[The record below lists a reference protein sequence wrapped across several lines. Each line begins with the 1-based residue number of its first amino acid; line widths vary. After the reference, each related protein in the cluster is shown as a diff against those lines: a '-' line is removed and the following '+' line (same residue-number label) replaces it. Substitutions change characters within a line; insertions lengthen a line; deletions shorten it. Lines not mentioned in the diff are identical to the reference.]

1 MKTKEVSA
9 EDAVALVH
17 DNHVLVCSGFGTVG
31 VPDALLQA
39 LAQSHAK
46 TAHPSGLTL
55 IFGGGPGDANDKG
68 VNRLARDGLVRRAIG
83 GHWGMVPRLAELAI
97 AGKMEAYNFP
107 LGVISHLYR
116 DIAAGLPGNVSRV
129 GLGTFVDPR
138 QQGAKINAETKE
150 DLVELVKLGGEEL
163 LFYRVPKPHIAFIRA
178 SVADTDGNLSME
190 REALT
195 QDALAIA
202 MAVKNSGGLVIAQVE
217 FITEAGSMNPRQVKV
232 PGMLVDCVVVSP
244 PELHMQTFGTA
255 YHPALTGAMRRPLDA
270 LAPLRMDERKVIAR
284 RAAFELMPNAV
295 VNLGIG
301 MPEGVAGVANEER
314 LLAYITLT
322 AESGVIGGIPGSAM
336 DFGTA
341 VNATAVIDTNQQF
354 DFYDGGGLDLAILG
368 LAECDSRGN
377 INVSRFGPKLAG
389 AGGFINI
396 SQNSRTVLFVGTFTA
411 GGLKVEID
419 NGALRIVSE
428 GKHRKFVDTLEQV
441 TFSGEYAAKAGK
453 RVLYITERC
462 VFGLTT
468 EGLEL
473 LEIAPGVDLERDIL
487 AHMAFRPIVRQPQPM
502 AACIFRDEPMG
513 LKDSL
518 LAVSLIDRISWQPLR
533 NRLFLNFQ
541 GLKLFTPKDAA
552 DVQHAVET
560 RCKEIGHRVNVVV
573 NYDGFEILE
582 PALEAYAKVVEY
594 MTTHYYDRTTRY
606 STSAFLL
613 NKLGPAIYARGLAT
627 HIYETREEAEAAL

>member
-1 MKTKEVSA
+1 
-9 EDAVALVH
+9 
-17 DNHVLVCSGFGTVG
+17 
-31 VPDALLQA
+31 
-39 LAQSHAK
+39 
-46 TAHPSGLTL
+46 
-55 IFGGGPGDANDKG
+55 
-68 VNRLARDGLVRRAIG
+68 
-83 GHWGMVPRLAELAI
+83 
-97 AGKMEAYNFP
+97 
-107 LGVISHLYR
+107 
-116 DIAAGLPGNVSRV
+116 
-129 GLGTFVDPR
+129 
-138 QQGAKINAETKE
+138 
-150 DLVELVKLGGEEL
+150 
-163 LFYRVPKPHIAFIRA
+163 
-178 SVADTDGNLSME
+178 
-190 REALT
+190 
-195 QDALAIA
+195 
-202 MAVKNSGGLVIAQVE
+202 
-217 FITEAGSMNPRQVKV
+217 
-232 PGMLVDCVVVSP
+232 
-244 PELHMQTFGTA
+244 MQTFGTA
-255 YHPALTGAMRRPLDA
+255 YHPALTGAMRRPRDA
-270 LAPLRMDERKVIAR
+270 VAPLRMDERKLIAR
-284 RAAFELMPNAV
+284 RAAFELLPNAV

-314 LLAYITLT
+314 LLAYMTLT

-341 VNATAVIDTNQQF
+341 VNATAMLDMNQQF

-411 GGLKVEID
+411 GGLKVEIE

-441 TFSGEYAAKAGK
+441 TFSGEYAAMAGK

-487 AHMAFRPIVRQPQPM
+487 ALMAFRPIIRQPQPM
-502 AACIFRDEPMG
+502 AACIFRDGPMG

-518 LAVSLIDRISWQPLR
+518 LAISLVDRISWQPVR

-541 GLKLFTPKDAA
+541 GLKLVTPKDAA
-552 DVQHAVET
+552 DVQQAVET

-594 MTTHYYDRTTRY
+594 MTTHYYDRITRY